1 VALLKNLDLVWN
13 LRRIAMSKPKLS
25 VLLPLAVTLMM
36 LTACADQG
44 TPTVAAAPAPSVF
57 PAPLNQSTNIASGP
71 LTVSGPLIVEHQLD
85 VLAQREGIVV
95 KLLSE
100 TGAHVRTGDRLA
112 QLDDRQL
119 DADLEAARA
128 KTRSTDAD
136 LKNWQAEAR
145 VLEADFSR
153 AQKMYDAQLI
163 TREQWE
169 HAKFKAEADQWDVQR
184 VQQLLVNCKEVE
196 HSLELELEKTRIR
209 SPFSGIVARR
219 YVREGQQVA
228 KGDRLFWVTAE
239 APLRM
244 RFTLPEKYLGAL
256 KRGQQLPLAI
266 PDFPGDQRT
275 ARVVELSPVVDP
287 TSGTFDGLVEVIG
300 PAGPLR
306 PGMNAML
313 RIENRR

>member
-1 VALLKNLDLVWN
+1 
-13 LRRIAMSKPKLS
+13 MSKPNLYALFFLLAGLIVLS
-25 VLLPLAVTLMM
+25 
-36 LTACADQG
+36 ACSDRA
-44 TPTVAAAPAPSVF
+44 TSSVAAAPVPSKSPD
-57 PAPLNQSTNIASGP
+57 PAQPDPKPDVVSEA

-85 VLAQREGIVV
+85 VLAQRDGVV
-95 KLLSE
+95 TKLFSD
-100 TGAHVRTGDRLA
+100 TGGRVRTGDLLA

-119 DADLEAARA
+119 DADLQAARA

-169 HAKFKAEADQWDVQR
+169 HVKFKAEADQWDVQR
-184 VQQLLVNCKEVE
+184 VEQLLINYKEVE

-209 SPFSGIVARR
+209 APFSGIVARR

-244 RFTLPEKYLGAL
+244 RFTLPEKYLGTL
-256 KRGQQLPLAI
+256 KRGQQLSLTI
-266 PDFPGDQRT
+266 PDFPSEPHT
-275 ARVVELSPVVDP
+275 AKVVELSPVVDP
-287 TSGTFDGLVEVIG
+287 TSGTFDGLVEVTG
-300 PAGPLR
+300 AVGRLR
-306 PGMNAML
+306 PGMSAIL
-313 RIENRR
+313 RIETHP

>member
-1 VALLKNLDLVWN
+1 
-13 LRRIAMSKPKLS
+13 MSKPNLCAL
-25 VLLPLAVTLMM
+25 VLLLAG
-36 LTACADQG
+36 LTALSACSDRA
-44 TPTVAAAPAPSVF
+44 TSSVAAAPAPSKSPDTAQPDPKPDVVSD
-57 PAPLNQSTNIASGP
+57 A

-85 VLAQREGIVV
+85 VLAQRDGIVT
-95 KLLSE
+95 KLLSD
-100 TGAHVRTGDRLA
+100 TGGRVRTGDLLA

-119 DADLEAARA
+119 DADLQAAQA

-163 TREQWE
+163 TKEQWE
-169 HAKFKAEADQWDVQR
+169 HVKFKAEADQWDVQR
-184 VQQLLVNCKEVE
+184 VEQLLINYKEVE

-209 SPFSGIVARR
+209 TPFSGIVARR

-244 RFTLPEKYLGAL
+244 RFTLPEKYLGTL
-256 KRGQQLPLAI
+256 KRGQQLPLSI
-266 PDFPGDQRT
+266 PDFPSEPHT
-275 ARVVELSPVVDP
+275 ARVVELSPVIDP
-287 TSGTFDGLVEVIG
+287 TSGTFDGLVEVTG
-300 PAGPLR
+300 VVGRLR
-306 PGMNAML
+306 PGMSAIL
-313 RIENRR
+313 RIDTHP

>member
-1 VALLKNLDLVWN
+1 
-13 LRRIAMSKPKLS
+13 MSKPNS
-25 VLLPLAVTLMM
+25 DAFFLLPVALVL
-36 LTACADQG
+36 LTACSDRA
-44 TPTVAAAPAPSVF
+44 TPSVAAAPASSTVTE
-57 PAPLNQSTNIASGP
+57 PAPPSPSTSTGSGP

-100 TGAHVRTGDRLA
+100 TGARVRTGDLLA

-119 DADLEAARA
+119 DADREAARA

-145 VLEADFSR
+145 VLEADFNR
-153 AQKMYDAQLI
+153 AQKMFDAQLI

-228 KGDRLFWVTAE
+228 KADRLFWVTAE

-244 RFTLPEKYLGAL
+244 RFTLPEKYLGTV
-256 KRGQQLPLAI
+256 KRGQQLPLTI
-266 PDFPGDQRT
+266 PDFPEDQRT

-300 PAGPLR
+300 PVGPLR
-306 PGMNAML
+306 PGMNAIL
-313 RIENRR
+313 RIETRP

>member
-1 VALLKNLDLVWN
+1 VAILE
-13 LRRIAMSKPKLS
+13 
-25 VLLPLAVTLMM
+25 
-36 LTACADQG
+36 ACTNTG
-44 TPTVAAAPAPSVF
+44 TSSVAAAPVASTSPSLLSPDSNPR
-57 PAPLNQSTNIASGP
+57 PAADVI
-71 LTVSGPLIVEHQLD
+71 TVSGPLIVEHQLD
-85 VLAQREGIVV
+85 VLAQRDGIVT
-95 KLLSE
+95 KLFSD
-100 TGAHVRTGDRLA
+100 TGGRVRTGDLLA

-119 DADLEAARA
+119 DADLQAARA

-169 HAKFKAEADQWDVQR
+169 HVKFKAEADQWDVQR
-184 VQQLLVNCKEVE
+184 VEQLLINYKEVE

-209 SPFSGIVARR
+209 APFAGLVARR

-244 RFTLPEKYLGAL
+244 RFTLPEKYLGTL
-256 KRGQQLPLAI
+256 KHGQPLPLTI
-266 PDFPGDQRT
+266 PDFPSEPHT
-275 ARVVELSPVVDP
+275 AKVVELSPVVDP
-287 TSGTFDGLVEVIG
+287 TSGTFDGLVEVTG
-300 PAGPLR
+300 ALGRLR
-306 PGMNAML
+306 PGMSAIL
-313 RIENRR
+313 RIDTHP

>member
-1 VALLKNLDLVWN
+1 M
-13 LRRIAMSKPKLS
+13 AMSEPKPY
-25 VLLPLAVTLMM
+25 VFFLLPAALMM

-44 TPTVAAAPAPSVF
+44 TPTVAAAPAPSASTN
-57 PAPLNQSTNIASGP
+57 PAPSNQRTNLASGP

-100 TGAHVRTGDRLA
+100 TGAHVRTGDLLA

-119 DADLEAARA
+119 EADLEAARA

-169 HAKFKAEADQWDVQR
+169 HVKFKAEADQWDVQR
-184 VQQLLVNCKEVE
+184 VQQLLVNYKEVE
-196 HSLELELEKTRIR
+196 RSLELELEKTRIR
-209 SPFSGIVARR
+209 SPFAGIVARR

-228 KGDRLFWVTAE
+228 RSDRLFWVTAE

-244 RFTLPEKYLGAL
+244 RFTLPEKYLGTV

-266 PDFPGDQRT
+266 PDFPGEERM
-275 ARVVELSPVVDP
+275 AKVIELSPVVDP
-287 TSGTFDGLVEVIG
+287 TSGTFDGLVEVMG
-300 PAGPLR
+300 PVGPLR
-306 PGMNAML
+306 PGMSAIL
-313 RIENRR
+313 RIEPRP